1 MKISAR
7 WLETERLRAVELPR
21 RSVAVLSSYS
31 ARYQVWGH
39 GKPLVLVP
47 GLAGGVRLVSP
58 LAEQLALRGFRVF
71 AYQLRGEDDC
81 FALRQRF
88 GLPELVNDLHE
99 FIGELYLEQ
108 PLLLG
113 VSFGGQIALSYAARY
128 PQRLAGVI
136 AQGVNVR
143 FERSLLRQ
151 VAGQVLSRF
160 PLPADN
166 AFINQFFNLLFGG
179 RPASRLLADFV
190 TRSSWQTDQ
199 SIIAHR
205 FRLAEHTDLRPLLG
219 RLRLPL
225 LLVRGLRD
233 LLISDEGW
241 EEMTSRLPHA
251 VAKELPEAGHLAFVT
266 HTEALARLVSE
277 FAGSL
282 DGMRFEHC

>member
-7 WLETERLRAVELPR
+7 WLETERMRAVELPR
-21 RSVAVLSSYS
+21 RSIAVLSSYS
-31 ARYQVWGH
+31 ARYQVWGV

-47 GLAGGVRLVSP
+47 GLAGGVRLVTP
-58 LAEQLALRGFRVF
+58 LAEQLALRGFRVI

-88 GLPELVNDLHE
+88 GLAELVNDLHE
-99 FIGELYLEQ
+99 LMSELFLEQ
-108 PLLLG
+108 PLVLG

-160 PLPADN
+160 PLPSDSP
-166 AFINQFFNLLFGG
+166 FINQFFNLLFGG
-179 RPASRLLADFV
+179 KPASHLLADFV

-205 FRLAEHTDLRPLLG
+205 FRLAEQADLQPVFG
-219 RLRLPL
+219 KLRLPV

-233 LLISDEGW
+233 LLISNDGW

-251 VAKELPEAGHLAFVT
+251 IAKELPDAGHLAFVT
-266 HTEALARLVSE
+266 HTEAFAQLVSE
-277 FAGSL
+277 FARSL
-282 DGMRFEHC
+282 EVMRP